1 MKGVLLKRSGDGDKK
16 RLSLI
21 DGWLERFFEL
31 KEGQLQYWRSEP
43 DYTMGARGRLETGLQ
58 LKDYEILVDTSDP
71 HWGFALQPKSAS
83 GVRGWHLRARSE
95 SDRLEWTQKLLL
107 ASMLPDS

>member
-1 MKGVLLKRSGDGDKK
+1 
-16 RLSLI
+16 
-21 DGWLERFFEL
+21 
-31 KEGQLQYWRSEP
+31 
-43 DYTMGARGRLETGLQ
+43 MGARGRLETGLQ

-107 ASMLPDS
+107 ASMLPAAECQAEMKASDALSFLAAWILKIPLEPVHFSSLKQRNLHIR